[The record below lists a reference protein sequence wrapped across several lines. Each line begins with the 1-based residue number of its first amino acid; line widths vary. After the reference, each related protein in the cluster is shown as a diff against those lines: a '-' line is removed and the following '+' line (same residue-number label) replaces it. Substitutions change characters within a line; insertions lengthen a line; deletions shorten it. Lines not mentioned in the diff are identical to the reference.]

1 MRDAT
6 KFRVNPDEAIRDY
19 RLEKDVKAS
28 RQALTPN
35 LWLNI
40 RSIGKKGTTH
50 VKFRKDFYFAS
61 NGTLTKFLGM
71 FPQISYQDALNIAD
85 EYLTANP
92 AAKISKNSFALVF
105 DKYLECFGVGWKPAT
120 ILKKRKIY
128 KKRLLPLASKTIA
141 SISVKELRSI
151 ADSIFSSR
159 KYSALR
165 DFCELVHHIWYLAR
179 VRDYLN
185 KDIFDGIKLI
195 DCYNLPE
202 SGGYGH
208 IKGVADLKIL

>member
-1 MRDAT
+1 MRLTKLSTPKLRDTA

-28 RQALTPN
+28 RQALTPS

-61 NGTLTKFLGM
+61 NGTLTKFLGT
-71 FPQISYQDALNIAD
+71 FPEISYQDALNIAN

-92 AAKISKNSFALVF
+92 AAKISKNSLASVF
-105 DKYLECFGVGWKPAT
+105 DKYLECFGAGWKPAT

-128 KKRLLPLASKTIA
+128 KNVCYLWPQKR
-141 SISVKELRSI
+141 
-151 ADSIFSSR
+151 
-159 KYSALR
+159 
-165 DFCELVHHIWYLAR
+165 
-179 VRDYLN
+179 
-185 KDIFDGIKLI
+185 
-195 DCYNLPE
+195 
-202 SGGYGH
+202 
-208 IKGVADLKIL
+208 